1 MDLYAEYAEKA
12 GALHGVSLLNLQ
24 KEKLLPLIM
33 EEKAAFIKA
42 EYGRLQQIMG
52 AEYSVGDEQ
61 RIFHPLPESQRRSGD
76 DRVYG
81 DPEELTLEELAMLP
95 HLTHNIPRLGTMT
108 IMPLIRY
115 YPEEISRLRLLAD
128 MYQELMVGRACPDT
142 EVRAL
147 LTGHS
152 EYLLF
157 KKGEEV
163 RIIT

>member
-1 MDLYAEYAEKA
+1 
-12 GALHGVSLLNLQ
+12 
-24 KEKLLPLIM
+24 
-33 EEKAAFIKA
+33 
-42 EYGRLQQIMG
+42 
-52 AEYSVGDEQ
+52 
-61 RIFHPLPESQRRSGD
+61 
-76 DRVYG
+76 
-81 DPEELTLEELAMLP
+81 
-95 HLTHNIPRLGTMT
+95 MT
-108 IMPLIRY
+108 IMPIIRY
-115 YPEEISRLRLLAD
+115 YPEDIRRLRLLAD